1 MPQYKDRSMGK
12 ILIIDDDR
20 EISETF
26 SDVLLH
32 AGHDVYVANSG
43 AEAFKLLRRMTPDV
57 ILLDMQMPDVSGMLT
72 LSYIRHL
79 TRLSHSRIII
89 VSGHPEMALS
99 AQAVWG
105 IDQYLHKPVSPRQL
119 LDAVAPLHGNQT

>member
-1 MPQYKDRSMGK
+1 MPKHKDLTMGK
-12 ILIIDDDR
+12 VLVIDDDR

-26 SDVLLH
+26 SDILQH

-43 AEAFKLLRRMTPDV
+43 AEAFKLLRRLTPDV

-79 TRLSHSRIII
+79 TRLTQSRIII
-89 VSGHPEMALS
+89 VSGHPQMAIS
-99 AQAVWG
+99 AQAIWG
-105 IDQYLHKPVSPRQL
+105 IDLYLNKPVSPREL
-119 LDAVAPLHGNQT
+119 LDAVSSSHANHT